1 VSLRRRTV
9 LGTVVL
15 PLLTGCGSR
24 SDEPAT
30 TASAT
35 TRQPAAGP
43 DGAAT
48 ATDRTAGGDATERT
62 DERGTSSDRRI
73 GTLTV
78 VNDAATDRYVTVAV
92 DDGDDTL
99 LVESRTVRQG
109 TAVELDGRIPTG
121 DYRVVVE
128 TASGI
133 RDQFDWTVTSS
144 LSTLRV
150 RVNAGVRFSRP
161 ALCDPDCALAVRG
174 ASSGYPDGG
183 FDPRGR
189 RAGSE
194 LRVYNPGDREE
205 RVRIR
210 VADGTVLDY
219 RYRVPP
225 SVVLTV
231 PVPQRSGETA
241 VRVDVAA
248 GRGRSFDWA
257 METDPVRY
265 VLLDG

>member
-24 SDEPAT
+24 SDESV
-30 TASAT
+30 TASTT
-35 TRQPAAGP
+35 TRQPATAT
-43 DGAAT
+43 DSATT
-48 ATDRTAGGDATERT
+48 ATDRTARGDVTERT
-62 DERGTSSDRRI
+62 DERETSSDRRV

-78 VNDAATDRYVTVAV
+78 VNDDDADRYVTVAV

-109 TAVELDGRIPTG
+109 TAVELDGRLSPG
-121 DYRVVVE
+121 EYQVVVE

-133 RDQFDWTVTSS
+133 RDQFDWTVTPS

-150 RVNAGVRFSRP
+150 RVKAGVRFSRP

-210 VADGTVLDY
+210 IADGGILDY

-225 SVVLTV
+225 SVLLTV

-241 VRVDVAA
+241 VRIDVAA
-248 GRGRSFDWA
+248 GRVRTFDWA

-265 VLLDG
+265 VLLGE

>member
-1 VSLRRRTV
+1 MSLRRRTV
-9 LGTVVL
+9 LGTIVL

-24 SDEPAT
+24 SDESAT

-35 TRQPAAGP
+35 TRQSAAGP
-43 DGAAT
+43 DGAT
-48 ATDRTAGGDATERT
+48 ATGRTTEGDATERA

-78 VNDAATDRYVTVAV
+78 VNDAAADRYVTVVV
-92 DDGDDTL
+92 DDGEDTL
-99 LVESRTVRQG
+99 LVESRIVRQG
-109 TAVELDGRIPTG
+109 TAVELDGSIPTG

-128 TASGI
+128 TASGV

-161 ALCDPDCALAVRG
+161 ALCDPDCPLALRG
-174 ASSGYPDGG
+174 TSSGYPDGG

-189 RAGSE
+189 RAGPE

-210 VADGTVLDY
+210 VADGAVLDY

-225 SVVLTV
+225 SVLLTV

-241 VRVDVAA
+241 VRIDVAA
-248 GRGRSFDWA
+248 GRVRAFDWA

-265 VLLDG
+265 VLLGG